1 MGDFAGSSAF
11 LGRFRFR
18 ARSPP
23 ADLDQVPYAP
33 NATERPPRL
42 VLRFAVYTGVVL
54 LAAGLAIFWTVDREV
69 ANRAQ
74 QVVESQARILAE
86 ENVRTSVRASDFA
99 APVTHRRRA
108 ELDDLFRRRILIPG
122 VVGARLFNRA
132 GVITYAVRHQL
143 IGTRVPYA
151 SETDSVF
158 AGHPKRRVTE
168 TVAWWGRRNV
178 KVLQSLIPVRIR
190 TSGRPIGAI
199 EFDQDY
205 RAVKVPLGSATHRL
219 ALILAIAVIV
229 LYLALFPILR
239 RVTGELAARNRSL
252 HERAA
257 EREQLLASE
266 RSARAE
272 AEAIQRL
279 LAEQNERLREVDRM
293 KDEFVSLVSHELRT
307 PLTSIR
313 GYLELL
319 MDEGG
324 ELTPE
329 QLRFLK
335 VADRNSQRL
344 LELVGDLLLLAQ
356 IDAGKFALE
365 QDDVDLA
372 TVVHES
378 VEACRPLA
386 ESKEIELTEE
396 VDEVPTLVGDRAR
409 LAQVLDNLVS
419 NALKF
424 TPGGGR
430 VSVSLLCAEGH
441 VRLEVAD
448 TGIGVAAGEQTRLFE
463 RFFRSSSAAH
473 NAIPGTGLGLSITKA
488 IVDRHGGRIGI
499 ESAENEGTTVRVE
512 LPLDASSDAELP
524 AAELADYRL

>member
-1 MGDFAGSSAF
+1 
-11 LGRFRFR
+11 
-18 ARSPP
+18 
-23 ADLDQVPYAP
+23 VPYAP

-54 LAAGLAIFWTVDREV
+54 LAAGVAILWTVDREV
-69 ANRAQ
+69 ASRAQ
-74 QVVESQARILAE
+74 LVVESQARILAE
-86 ENVRTSVRASDFA
+86 ENVRTHVRASDFA
-99 APVTHRRRA
+99 GPVRGRRRA
-108 ELDDLFRRRILIPG
+108 QLDDLFEHRILIPG
-122 VVGARLFNRA
+122 VVGARLFNRE
-132 GVITYAVRHQL
+132 GVITYAVRHRL
-143 IGTRVPYA
+143 IGTRVPYPNDI
-151 SETDSVF
+151 DSVF
-158 AGHPKRRVTE
+158 AGHPKRRVTQ
-168 TVAWWGRRNV
+168 TVAWWGRDDV
-178 KVLQSLIPVRIR
+178 KVLQSLIPVLTRY
-190 TSGRPIGAI
+190 TSRPIGAI

-205 RAVKVPLGSATHRL
+205 RAVQVPIGSATHRL

-252 HERAA
+252 HEQAA
-257 EREQLLASE
+257 ERERLLASE

-335 VADRNSQRL
+335 VVDRNSQRL
-344 LELVGDLLLLAQ
+344 LELVGDLLFLAQ
-356 IDAGKFALE
+356 LDAGKFALE
-365 QDDVDLA
+365 HGDVDLA
-372 TVVHES
+372 TLVHES
-378 VEACRPLA
+378 LEACRPLA
-386 ESKEIELTEE
+386 ESKQIELAER
-396 VDEVPTLVGDRAR
+396 VDEVPTLVGDHAR
-409 LAQVLDNLVS
+409 IAQVLDNLVS

-424 TPGGGR
+424 TPSGGR
-430 VSVSLLCAEGH
+430 VSVSLHCTEEH

-448 TGIGVAAGEQTRLFE
+448 TGIGIAAGEQAHLFE
-463 RFFRSSSAAH
+463 RFFRSSTAAQ

-488 IVDRHGGRIGI
+488 IVERHGGRIGI
-499 ESAENEGTTVRVE
+499 KSAENEGTTVRVE
-512 LPLDASSDAELP
+512 FPLDASSAADVP
-524 AAELADYRL
+524 APELADYRL